1 MKYQKPQCPLYW
13 QQEIIVNIGIRR
25 AVPWKKKASKG
36 RGGEDIEEEEI
47 ISSEDDQEQQQQQ
60 QVSAVQEANARTSIT

>member
-1 MKYQKPQCPLYW
+1 MAEKVLRD
-13 QQEIIVNIGIRR
+13 EHI
-25 AVPWKKKASKG
+25 
-36 RGGEDIEEEEI
+36 EEEEEI